1 MALEFAK
8 ELLGDAYTGELEEK
22 LEAKINELYAPKADL
37 DAASAR
43 ADGLQEQLDAA
54 NEAIGKFEGLD
65 AEQVKAQI
73 ADYKQR
79 AEAAEKDRDEKL
91 AAAAFDAKIDKALS
105 DAKAHNRAARW
116 TLTLCAPARTRM
128 RTSRQPSRPC
138 RKATHTCSAQRQRN
152 PRPHPAPGPLLCR
165 ARRNIPPMRSPC
177 ARLRICPWTDRI
189 THHTKKGKVIQYGK

>member
-43 ADGLQEQLDAA
+43 ADGLQEQLNAA

-105 DAKAHNRAARW
+105 DAKAHNPKLARGALDLDALRTSKNQDADIAAAIAAVQKSDSYLFG
-116 TLTLCAPARTRM
+116 TAAAEPAPASGDGTGWGSSSPIFSM
-128 RTSRQPSRPC
+128 SLKNSRRAIRRASSSRF
-138 RKATHTCSAQRQRN
+138 A
-152 PRPHPAPGPLLCR
+152 G
-165 ARRNIPPMRSPC
+165 
-177 ARLRICPWTDRI
+177 RI
-189 THHTKKGKVIQYGK
+189 T

>member
-22 LEAKINELYAPKADL
+22 LEAKINELYAPKAD
-37 DAASAR
+37 
-43 ADGLQEQLDAA
+43 LDAA

-105 DAKAHNRAARW
+105 DAKAHNPKLARGALDLDALRTSKNQDADIAAAIAAVQKSDAY
-116 TLTLCAPARTRM
+116 LFGPAAAEPAPASGTG
-128 RTSRQPSRPC
+128 TSAVPGAAKYTANEIAM
-138 RKATHTCSAQRQRN
+138 RKAADL
-152 PRPHPAPGPLLCR
+152 PV
-165 ARRNIPPMRSPC
+165 
-177 ARLRICPWTDRI
+177 D
-189 THHTKKGKVIQYGK
+189 

>member
-43 ADGLQEQLDAA
+43 ADGLQEQLNAA

-91 AAAAFDAKIDKALS
+91 AAAAGGCSAACIPYRCTAAPDR
-105 DAKAHNRAARW
+105 AHGPARW
-116 TLTLCAPARTRM
+116 R
-128 RTSRQPSRPC
+128 
-138 RKATHTCSAQRQRN
+138 
-152 PRPHPAPGPLLCR
+152 
-165 ARRNIPPMRSPC
+165 C
-177 ARLRICPWTDRI
+177 AR
-189 THHTKKGKVIQYGK
+189 

>member
-43 ADGLQEQLDAA
+43 ADGLQEQLNAA

-91 AAAAFDAKIDKALS
+91 AAAAFDAKIDKALA
-105 DAKAHNRAARW
+105 DAKAHNPKLARGALDLDALRSSKNQDADIAAAIAAVQKKRRIPVRAGG
-116 TLTLCAPARTRM
+116 
-128 RTSRQPSRPC
+128 S
-138 RKATHTCSAQRQRN
+138 RN

-165 ARRNIPPMRSPC
+165 ARQSILPTKSPC

-189 THHTKKGKVIQYGK
+189 THTHRKAR

>member
-43 ADGLQEQLDAA
+43 ADGLQEQLNAA

-91 AAAAFDAKIDKALS
+91 AAAALDAKIDKALA
-105 DAKAHNRAARW
+105 DAKAHNPKLARGALDLDALRSSKNQDADIAAAIAAVQKSDAYLFAPEGAG
-116 TLTLCAPARTRM
+116 TEPAPASGTG
-128 RTSRQPSRPC
+128 TSAVPGTAKYTADEIAM
-138 RKATHTCSAQRQRN
+138 RKAADL
-152 PRPHPAPGPLLCR
+152 PV
-165 ARRNIPPMRSPC
+165 
-177 ARLRICPWTDRI
+177 D
-189 THHTKKGKVIQYGK
+189 

>member
-105 DAKAHNRAARW
+105 DAKAHNPKLARGALDLDALRTSKNQDADIAAAQKSDAY
-116 TLTLCAPARTRM
+116 LFGPAAAEPAPASGTG
-128 RTSRQPSRPC
+128 TSAVPGAAKYTANEIAM
-138 RKATHTCSAQRQRN
+138 RKAADL
-152 PRPHPAPGPLLCR
+152 PV
-165 ARRNIPPMRSPC
+165 
-177 ARLRICPWTDRI
+177 D
-189 THHTKKGKVIQYGK
+189 

>member
-43 ADGLQEQLDAA
+43 ADGLQEQLNAA

-73 ADYKQR
+73 DP
-79 AEAAEKDRDEKL
+79 L
-91 AAAAFDAKIDKALS
+91 
-105 DAKAHNRAARW
+105 N
-116 TLTLCAPARTRM
+116 APIACARTRK
-128 RTSRQPSRPC
+128 
-138 RKATHTCSAQRQRN
+138 KA
-152 PRPHPAPGPLLCR
+152 GLL
-165 ARRNIPPMRSPC
+165 
-177 ARLRICPWTDRI
+177 
-189 THHTKKGKVIQYGK
+189 

>member
-43 ADGLQEQLDAA
+43 ADGLQEQLNAA

-91 AAAAFDAKIDKALS
+91 RSSKNQDADIAAAIAAVQKS
-105 DAKAHNRAARW
+105 DAYLFAPEGAG
-116 TLTLCAPARTRM
+116 TEPAPASGTG
-128 RTSRQPSRPC
+128 TSAVPGTAKYTADEIAM
-138 RKATHTCSAQRQRN
+138 RKAADL
-152 PRPHPAPGPLLCR
+152 PV
-165 ARRNIPPMRSPC
+165 
-177 ARLRICPWTDRI
+177 D
-189 THHTKKGKVIQYGK
+189 

>member
-43 ADGLQEQLDAA
+43 ADGLQEQLNAA

-105 DAKAHNRAARW
+105 DAKAHNPKLARGA
-116 TLTLCAPARTRM
+116 LDLDAL
-128 RTSRQPSRPC
+128 RTSKNQD
-138 RKATHTCSAQRQRN
+138 ADIA
-152 PRPHPAPGPLLCR
+152 A
-165 ARRNIPPMRSPC
+165 AI
-177 ARLRICPWTDRI
+177 AA
-189 THHTKKGKVIQYGK
+189 V

>member
-43 ADGLQEQLDAA
+43 ADGLQEQLNAA

-79 AEAAEKDRDEKL
+79 VIECGY
-91 AAAAFDAKIDKALS
+91 I
-105 DAKAHNRAARW
+105 NREII
-116 TLTLCAPARTRM
+116 LLELIINF
-128 RTSRQPSRPC
+128 SR
-138 RKATHTCSAQRQRN
+138 
-152 PRPHPAPGPLLCR
+152 
-165 ARRNIPPMRSPC
+165 I
-177 ARLRICPWTDRI
+177 
-189 THHTKKGKVIQYGK
+189 

>member
-65 AEQVKAQI
+65 A
-73 ADYKQR
+73 KQR

-105 DAKAHNRAARW
+105 DAKAHNPKLARGALDLDALRTSKNQDADIAAAIAAVQKSDAY
-116 TLTLCAPARTRM
+116 LFGPAAAEPAPASGTG
-128 RTSRQPSRPC
+128 TSAVPGTAKYTADEIAM
-138 RKATHTCSAQRQRN
+138 RKAADL
-152 PRPHPAPGPLLCR
+152 PV
-165 ARRNIPPMRSPC
+165 
-177 ARLRICPWTDRI
+177 D
-189 THHTKKGKVIQYGK
+189 

>member
-8 ELLGDAYTGELEEK
+8 ELLGDAYTWELEEK

-43 ADGLQEQLDAA
+43 ADGLQEQLNAA

-91 AAAAFDAKIDKALS
+91 AAAAFLS
-105 DAKAHNRAARW
+105 LIHILFNGGSDSPKQLHAFFHILHRIFDSHSE
-116 TLTLCAPARTRM
+116 PAILM
-128 RTSRQPSRPC
+128 
-138 RKATHTCSAQRQRN
+138 
-152 PRPHPAPGPLLCR
+152 
-165 ARRNIPPMRSPC
+165 
-177 ARLRICPWTDRI
+177 
-189 THHTKKGKVIQYGK
+189 